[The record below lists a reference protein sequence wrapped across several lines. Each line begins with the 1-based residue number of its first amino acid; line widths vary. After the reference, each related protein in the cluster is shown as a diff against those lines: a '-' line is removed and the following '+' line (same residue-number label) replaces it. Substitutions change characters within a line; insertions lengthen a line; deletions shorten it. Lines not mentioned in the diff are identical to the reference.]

1 MEQQPIT
8 VSINFRHSDQMDQV
22 FAALAEAQ
30 KIMDGAK
37 KDATNPHFRSKYAD
51 LESVMDACRVPL
63 ATNGLAILQPTSANG
78 PKVTVTTLIGHKSG
92 QWIAADLEMTSA
104 QNTPQG
110 IGSTITYG
118 RRYGLS
124 SMVGIAPED
133 DDGNEGSMAGSR
145 EAQREVLARK
155 LAEPSPVHEPP
166 SKPKATRKAAT
177 TDPDSGEWITH
188 FYESMKLM
196 KAELGGDR
204 YYRVMGTAG
213 YSNAQ
218 ELCAAGRA
226 KAHEVYAQL
235 ATALKEKKLEVSESD
250 MPEMAKA

>member
-1 MEQQPIT
+1 MDELNV
-8 VSINFRHSDQMDQV
+8 VSLNFRHSDQMDQV
-22 FAALAEAQ
+22 FTALAAAQ
-30 KIMDGAK
+30 KDMEGAK
-37 KDATNPHFRSKYAD
+37 KDATNPHFKSKYAD
-51 LESVMDACRVPL
+51 LESVMGACRVPL

-92 QWIAADLEMTSA
+92 QWIACDLEMTSA

-145 EAQREVLARK
+145 EAQKQVLERK
-155 LAEPSPVHEPP
+155 LAEASTATTETTA
-166 SKPKATRKAAT
+166 KPKRSAKTA
-177 TDPDSGEWITH
+177 DSDSTEWIAH
-188 FYESMKLM
+188 FYESMKQM
-196 KAELGGDR
+196 KKTIGDAA
-204 YYRVMGTAG
+204 YYRVMGSAG

-218 ELCAAGRA
+218 ELCSAGRA
-226 KAHEVYAQL
+226 KAHEVYGLL
-235 ATALKEKKLEVSESD
+235 ATELKEQRKTETETSAGAV
-250 MPEMAKA
+250 A